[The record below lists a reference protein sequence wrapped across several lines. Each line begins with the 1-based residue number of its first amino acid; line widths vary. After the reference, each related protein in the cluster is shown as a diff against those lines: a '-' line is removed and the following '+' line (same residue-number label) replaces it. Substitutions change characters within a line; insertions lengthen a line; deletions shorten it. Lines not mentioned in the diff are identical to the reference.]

1 MVHYTLVILSFMKTI
16 LVVEDESAL
25 QKAMSDVLTQEGF
38 EVVSALDG
46 EAGLRLA
53 QEKKTNLI
61 LLDLILPKM
70 NGFEVLE
77 ALKKDATTRS
87 IPVIVL
93 TNLEDMKNIQ
103 KAVDLGATTYLVKA
117 NYSLEEVLEKVKSTV
132 A

>member
-53 QEKKTNLI
+53 QEKKPNLI